1 VNQKQKELCNTYIN
15 HLRNPRWAYKNGVF
29 RVTRAEGEEIAS
41 LLQSMLDEIDG
52 HTPQAITLRDQFA
65 IAIAGGFAANTERS
79 ALSMASA
86 YEWADLALKGRGQ

>member
-1 VNQKQKELCNTYIN
+1 VNQEQRANCKVLIDG
-15 HLRNPRWAYKNGVF
+15 LRNPLGADTEGSFVI
-29 RVTRAEGEEIAS
+29 TRHEVNMIIDMLQCMLEEIDS
-41 LLQSMLDEIDG
+41 KPE
-52 HTPQAITLRDQFA
+52 TITLRDQFA